1 MTMTMMMNWDAKTLK
16 FDDLPDLTKLS
27 PLGAESKDGVRQAG
41 RRLQPQRL
49 QGLQQLEPRGYAQ
62 PMIDRLASRS
72 IDFAGS
78 RRLGLLL
85 ETAV

>member
-41 RRLQPQRL
+41 RRLQ
-49 QGLQQLEPRGYAQ
+49 GLQQLEPRGYAQ